1 MDNPSGWLTI
11 REGEV
16 VQLSINIPSITTVT
30 KHFVLADNRS
40 YYCQGALCD
49 LCLDGVPK
57 RTRYQA
63 EVISQG
69 QSLRWEF
76 GDDVYRQVHKLSTTE
91 GYAAATITRSGQGQ
105 RTRYTIRPQSEANT
119 PHARERDK
127 YIHGRYGHMVQR

>member
-1 MDNPSGWLTI
+1 MDNPTGWLTI
-11 REGEV
+11 RDREV
-16 VQLSINIPSITTVT
+16 AHISINIPSVTTVT

-63 EVISQG
+63 EIITGG
-69 QSLRWEF
+69 QSMRWEF
-76 GDDVYRQVHKLSTTE
+76 GEDVYRQVHNLSTTE

-105 RTRYTIRPQSEANT
+105 RTRYRIRAQSEANT
-119 PHARERDK
+119 PQAWERDK
-127 YIHGRYGHMVQR
+127 YIRGRYGHMVQR